1 MTLTMNPSGLLYTEF
16 SHFYSL
22 KRLPRTARRGFP
34 HSFLRQRYAHQMSS
48 LPSGGDCMEYEMR
61 DGAWAPVV
69 SEELSQHFPF
79 TQHLFTPCF
88 IFASLDK
95 IPLVL
100 ARSLLRCLARFRFYI
115 CPFAS
120 TIILVVLWR
129 HFLDTLFEHSLAG
142 FLFIQDS
149 SPFYFYT

>member
-1 MTLTMNPSGLLYTEF
+1 
-16 SHFYSL
+16 
-22 KRLPRTARRGFP
+22 
-34 HSFLRQRYAHQMSS
+34 MSS
-48 LPSGGDCMEYEMR
+48 LPTGGDCMEYEMR

-79 TQHLFTPCF
+79 TQHLFTHCF

-115 CPFAS
+115 CPFTS

-129 HFLDTLFEHSLAG
+129 HLFGHILFGHRLVG
-142 FLFIQDS
+142 FLFIKDS
-149 SPFYFYT
+149 FPLLFLYLNSPPNITAIVDFGFGHDLMSCYVLRSSTIPLTHI